1 MSSSVSSN
9 LTTQRPAMLRSIVIA
24 AVAAFALGALS
35 AFVTKAAYGSP
46 SAPVAA
52 TGAAPVTM

>member
-1 MSSSVSSN
+1 
-9 LTTQRPAMLRSIVIA
+9 MLRAIIIA

-46 SAPVAA
+46 SAPVAVSS
-52 TGAAPVTM
+52 AAPVTM

>member
-1 MSSSVSSN
+1 
-9 LTTQRPAMLRSIVIA
+9 MLRSIVIA